1 MFVCVFL
8 SDSLSIRNILIV
20 FCITRFICTDI
31 FFELVQGK
39 KKISYVVKRYLG
51 REKGRQR
58 IKQDEICIEYKQR
71 PQMKDYLLMVCGSG
85 M

>member
-1 MFVCVFL
+1 MYVCVFL

-39 KKISYVVKRYLG
+39 KKDKLCCKKVLRKREG
-51 REKGRQR
+51 ETKNKAG
-58 IKQDEICIEYKQR
+58 
-71 PQMKDYLLMVCGSG
+71 
-85 M
+85 